1 MEAMERGDDDTPTC
15 GKGLAE
21 HSAIPAKLGELTD
34 AVAANLEL
42 HMLVLD
48 LTDENSRR
56 EHDAYAS
63 LAKEHRA
70 TAARLR
76 ATATEMAGYRGLPMG
91 RHDEQAMSAPR
102 FGEAFERLVQCERE
116 LLALLQH
123 RVEQDEGMLAMMRE
137 EGAGDS

>member
-1 MEAMERGDDDTPTC
+1 MEHGDNDIPTC

-42 HMLVLD
+42 HMLALD
-48 LTDENSRR
+48 LNDETSRR

-76 ATATEMAGYRGLPMG
+76 ATASEMAGYRGLPMG
-91 RHDEQAMSAPR
+91 RHDEQAMSDPR
-102 FGEAFERLVQCERE
+102 FGEAFGRFVQCERE
-116 LLALLQH
+116 LLALLQ
-123 RVEQDEGMLAMMRE
+123 RRLEQDEGMLAMMRE
-137 EGAGDS
+137 EGGGES

>member
-1 MEAMERGDDDTPTC
+1 MQEMHAMEHGNDDTPTC

-76 ATATEMAGYRGLPMG
+76 ATAAEMDGYRGLPMG
-91 RHDEQAMSAPR
+91 RHDERAMSGSE
-102 FGEAFERLVQCERE
+102 FGDAFERLVRSERE
-116 LLALLQH
+116 LLALLQQ
-123 RVEQDEGMLAMMRE
+123 RLERDEGMLAMMRGE
-137 EGAGDS
+137 S